1 MAILKVKRLTTVTV
15 PDNGTAGAVGLDLY
29 MPEDVVVPAGA
40 RGQIVKLGL
49 AVELPSGFH
58 VELLPRSSTGVKTP
72 IRISNEMGIIDSDYR
87 GEIGAIVDNVSN
99 QAFVLKKNE
108 RYFQMIVQKN
118 YCDGVL
124 VVDELSDTER
134 STGGYG
140 STGK

>member
-15 PDNGTAGAVGLDLY
+15 PDNGTVGSVGLDLY
-29 MPEDVVVPAGA
+29 MPEDVVIPAGA
-40 RGQIVKLGL
+40 RGQIVNLGL

-99 QAFVLKKNE
+99 QDFVLKKNE

-124 VVDELSDTER
+124 VVNELSDTER